1 MNIINLEHINKIY
14 GEKVIFEDASFGIQ
28 ERDKIG
34 IVGIN
39 GTGKSTLLKVIAGEE
54 VPDSGQV
61 IRQNGLKL
69 AFVPQNPVFPDGAD
83 IRSYALESGTDESWQ
98 VESNL
103 TELGI
108 TDFDQKI
115 EQLSGGQKRRVVLA
129 KILAGHFDVLLLDE
143 PTNHL
148 DQEMITWLEEY
159 LRSYRGTVLMVTHDR
174 YFLDR
179 VTNRILELSHGKMY
193 GYDADYTG
201 FLELKAAREER
212 ELATERKRQS
222 VLRMELE
229 WAKRGCRAR
238 TTKQK
243 ARLER
248 LEELKNGKA
257 PVKDQTVELDSGDTR
272 MGKKTV

>member
-98 VESNL
+98 VDC
-103 TELGI
+103 I
-108 TDFDQKI
+108 IFDTFPDI
-115 EQLSGGQKRRVVLA
+115 
-129 KILAGHFDVLLLDE
+129 FD
-143 PTNHL
+143 
-148 DQEMITWLEEY
+148 
-159 LRSYRGTVLMVTHDR
+159 
-174 YFLDR
+174 
-179 VTNRILELSHGKMY
+179 
-193 GYDADYTG
+193 
-201 FLELKAAREER
+201 
-212 ELATERKRQS
+212 RQS
-222 VLRMELE
+222 NQHNSCHLRE
-229 WAKRGCRAR
+229 
-238 TTKQK
+238 
-243 ARLER
+243 
-248 LEELKNGKA
+248 
-257 PVKDQTVELDSGDTR
+257 VK
-272 MGKKTV
+272 

>member
-83 IRSYALESGTDESWQ
+83 IRSYALKSGTDESWQ

-108 TDFDQKI
+108 TDYEEKM
-115 EQLSGGQKRRVVLA
+115 EHLSGGQKKKAALA
-129 KILAGHFDVLLLDE
+129 RTLAGNFDVLLL
-143 PTNHL
+143 TSRQTSL
-148 DQEMITWLEEY
+148 DKAMLQWLEDY
-159 LRSYRGTVLMVTHDR
+159 LNRFKGTVIMVTHDR
-174 YFLDR
+174 YFLDQR
-179 VTNRILELSHGKMY
+179 DKPDSGDFSHGKY
-193 GYDADYTG
+193 
-201 FLELKAAREER
+201 LQL
-212 ELATERKRQS
+212 
-222 VLRMELE
+222 
-229 WAKRGCRAR
+229 
-238 TTKQK
+238 
-243 ARLER
+243 
-248 LEELKNGKA
+248 
-257 PVKDQTVELDSGDTR
+257 
-272 MGKKTV
+272 

>member
-129 KILAGHFDVLLLDE
+129 KILASHFDVLLLDE

-159 LRSYRGTVLMVTHDR
+159 LRSYRGTVLMVTHDSNAAS
-174 YFLDR
+174 YCK
-179 VTNRILELSHGKMY
+179 RILFIQDGVIFHELRRDLLAETQQQFY
-193 GYDADYTG
+193 
-201 FLELKAAREER
+201 ER
-212 ELATERKRQS
+212 ILQVMAQLGGGS
-222 VLRMELE
+222 ANVL
-229 WAKRGCRAR
+229 
-238 TTKQK
+238 
-243 ARLER
+243 
-248 LEELKNGKA
+248 
-257 PVKDQTVELDSGDTR
+257 
-272 MGKKTV
+272 

>member
-115 EQLSGGQKRRVVLA
+115 EQLSGGQKQRIAIVRSLA
-129 KILAGHFDVLLLDE
+129 MKPKMMLFDE
-143 PTNHL
+143 PTSAL
-148 DQEMITWLEEY
+148 DPEMVGEVLEVMKN
-159 LRSYRGTVLMVTHDR
+159 LADQGMTMAVVTHEMG
-174 YFLDR
+174 FAKEVGTR
-179 VTNRILELSHGKMY
+179 VMFMDEGRILEQGTPEDIFDHPK
-193 GYDADYTG
+193 
-201 FLELKAAREER
+201 E
-212 ELATERKRQS
+212 
-222 VLRMELE
+222 
-229 WAKRGCRAR
+229 AR
-238 TTKQK
+238 TQEFLSKV
-243 ARLER
+243 L
-248 LEELKNGKA
+248 
-257 PVKDQTVELDSGDTR
+257 
-272 MGKKTV
+272 

>member
-14 GEKVIFEDASFGIQ
+14 GEKVIFDDASFGIQ

-129 KILAGHFDVLLLDE
+129 KILAGNFDVLLLDE

-179 VTNRILELSHGKMY
+179 IVRRIFAFEGNGKITQY
-193 GYDADYTG
+193 EGGFTDYQ
-201 FLELKAAREER
+201 AA
-212 ELATERKRQS
+212 
-222 VLRMELE
+222 VLRKEVEAEAM
-229 WAKRGCRAR
+229 AAGNP
-238 TTKQK
+238 K
-243 ARLER
+243 AEPFISI
-248 LEELKNGKA
+248 N
-257 PVKDQTVELDSGDTR
+257 
-272 MGKKTV
+272 

>member
-115 EQLSGGQKRRVVLA
+115 EQLSGGQKRRVAIAGVLA
-129 KILAGHFDVLLLDE
+129 MKPEVLILDE
-143 PTNHL
+143 PTAGLDPAGRDEILDLIARMHKEKGITVILVSHSMEDVAKYVERIIVMNHGQVMFDNTPCEVFKHYKEL
-148 DQEMITWLEEY
+148 EQIGLAAPQVTYLMHELKEKGLNVNTEATTVAEARESLLEVLLGREPNHRGSNLEEEN
-159 LRSYRGTVLMVTHDR
+159 L
-174 YFLDR
+174 
-179 VTNRILELSHGKMY
+179 
-193 GYDADYTG
+193 
-201 FLELKAAREER
+201 
-212 ELATERKRQS
+212 
-222 VLRMELE
+222 
-229 WAKRGCRAR
+229 C
-238 TTKQK
+238 
-243 ARLER
+243 
-248 LEELKNGKA
+248 
-257 PVKDQTVELDSGDTR
+257 
-272 MGKKTV
+272 